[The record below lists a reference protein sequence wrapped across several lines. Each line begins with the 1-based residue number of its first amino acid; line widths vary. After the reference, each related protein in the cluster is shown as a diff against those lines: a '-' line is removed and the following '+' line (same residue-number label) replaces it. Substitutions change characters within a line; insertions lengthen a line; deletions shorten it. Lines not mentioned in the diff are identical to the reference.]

1 MAAKTKPPNNDK
13 SEAPGAGTTV
23 TLYLPAAQGL
33 AAGETAERA
42 AQEKSASLGRVL
54 VVEDD
59 PDVLDVTVETCA
71 TSATRC

>member
-1 MAAKTKPPNNDK
+1 
-13 SEAPGAGTTV
+13 V

-42 AQEKSASLGRVL
+42 AQEKSASLARVL